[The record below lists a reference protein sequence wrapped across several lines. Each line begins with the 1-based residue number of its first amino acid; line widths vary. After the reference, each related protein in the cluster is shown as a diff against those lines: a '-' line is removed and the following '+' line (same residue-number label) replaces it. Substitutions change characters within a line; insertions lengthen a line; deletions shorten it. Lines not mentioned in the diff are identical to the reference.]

1 MSHSQLNDCLRLS
14 VDSDPVLVK
23 DVVSE
28 RLSPGVPQTK
38 SRSTSVN
45 IEEGVS
51 LEKSEGQVSFQRDS
65 IVGDICL
72 LTEGLGKKSS
82 LAVPSINTRAT
93 DTGLT
98 VSQQIDWII
107 DQYIEIESNKR
118 MMEQNVNWF
127 CLTFK
132 LPQMESKFHQIKDG
146 VFKSNAVCV
155 AISWLLLI
163 SSQMLVLPL
172 KVQLL
177 VVFVTAS
184 VIIAVIL
191 VVVMGSEFY
200 SLPSSVKKVSVH
212 LENNRGSRN
221 FLACVYIVIIFVASS
236 SVLVSCET
244 QLLETRDN

>member
-1 MSHSQLNDCLRLS
+1 M
-14 VDSDPVLVK
+14 DSDAVLVK
-23 DVVSE
+23 DVPE
-28 RLSPGVPQTK
+28 RLSPGIPQTK

-51 LEKSEGQVSFQRDS
+51 LEKCEGRVSFQRDS
-65 IVGDICL
+65 VVGDVCIL
-72 LTEGLGKKSS
+72 NEYLGKKNS
-82 LAVPSINTRAT
+82 LAVPSFNTRVT
-93 DTGLT
+93 ETGLS

-132 LPQMESKFHQIKDG
+132 LPEMECKFHQIKDG
-146 VFKSNAVCV
+146 VFKSNAMCI

-172 KVQLL
+172 KMQLL
-177 VVFVTAS
+177 LVFGVAS

-191 VVVMGSEFY
+191 AIVMGNEFY

-221 FLACVYIVIIFVASS
+221 FLACIYILIIFVASS
-236 SVLVSCET
+236 SVLVSFKK
-244 QLLETRDN
+244 Q